1 MSSQTGS
8 DPKPSKSQKQVQ
20 AGPKRRKDFKS
31 GKDVIH
37 GITKPAIRRIAR
49 RGGVKRIAR
58 TVYEDSRGVISDRLD
73 SILKPAVIVSSHSKK
88 KVIRSID
95 VAYALKEL
103 GTPMYGIEY

>member
-1 MSSQTGS
+1 MSAQTGS

-20 AGPKRRKDFKS
+20 AGPKRRKGFNS

-37 GITKPAIRRIAR
+37 GITKPAIRRLAR

-58 TVYEDSRGVISDRLD
+58 QVYDDSRGVVDDRLD
-73 SILKPAVIVSSHSKK
+73 AILKPAVILATHSKK
-88 KVIRSID
+88 KVLRSID